1 MQKSKLQSMGRGD
14 REHLERTSEELHQHR
29 SLLCRLLVLRRRPFL
44 YCCRRRPLPSV
55 AFDGLCAGGLPSV
68 SCRRAAVQEAEAERW
83 EAGGA
88 GARATSR
95 GWEAD
100 WIGDASQVSC
110 RRFCRGLPLGP
121 AGSFP
126 RFSVPARASFPR
138 RYSRSGQRH
147 YFPLPAVPPQRRALP
162 RFSAS
167 RAIFQRFAAFF
178 PDSTPF
184 KRCSAFRRTPRRAQR
199 LNERIPLKRNVRVT
213 FSV

>member
-29 SLLCRLLVLRRRPFL
+29 SLLCRLLVLPWRPFL
-44 YCCRRRPLPSV
+44 CYCRRWSLPSV
-55 AFDGLCAGGLPSV
+55 TFDGLCAGGLPSV
-68 SCRRAAVQEAEAERW
+68 SCRRAAVREAEAERR

-88 GARATSR
+88 GARARAMSR

-110 RRFCRGLPLGP
+110 RRFCCGLPLGP

-138 RYSRSGQRH
+138 R
-147 YFPLPAVPPQRRALP
+147 
-162 RFSAS
+162 
-167 RAIFQRFAAFF
+167 
-178 PDSTPF
+178 D
-184 KRCSAFRRTPRRAQR
+184 
-199 LNERIPLKRNVRVT
+199 
-213 FSV
+213 

>member
-44 YCCRRRPLPSV
+44 CCCRRRPLPSV

-68 SCRRAAVQEAEAERW
+68 SCRRAAVREAEAERR

-110 RRFCRGLPLGP
+110 RRFCRRLPLGP

-138 RYSRSGQRH
+138 RYSRSGQHH

-162 RFSAS
+162 RSSSCAV
-167 RAIFQRFAAFF
+167 FQRQDAFF
-178 PDSTPF
+178 PDSVPF
-184 KRCSAFRRTPRRAQR
+184 NRCDAFRRTPRRAQR
-199 LNERIPLKRNVRVT
+199 LNERIPLKRNVRVK